1 MFTSEENKKFL
12 YVLLSKQV
20 FHDIW
25 CSTIQQW

>member
-1 MFTSEENKKFL
+1 L